1 MIFQISWGVRL
12 NILSQRLMPLYKLS
26 LYKLSLYKLL
36 VQAIACIIASTCL
49 ATPSLNAQTQ
59 ADLAP
64 EDIPEEVLRG
74 EIYTDARSPIDGTLL
89 TATEYVEL
97 MENLR
102 SLDRIPPEDL
112 VSPQIQEVINLLK
125 LRKFLRQIVPFIP

>member
-1 MIFQISWGVRL
+1 M
-12 NILSQRLMPLYKLS
+12 
-26 LYKLSLYKLL
+26 
-36 VQAIACIIASTCL
+36 IASTCL
-49 ATPSLNAQTQ
+49 STESLNAQIKSNL
-59 ADLAP
+59 DLP
-64 EDIPEEVLRG
+64 DIPEEVLRA
-74 EIYTDARSPIDGTLL
+74 EIYTDARSPIDGKLL
-89 TATEYVEL
+89 TAAEYVEL